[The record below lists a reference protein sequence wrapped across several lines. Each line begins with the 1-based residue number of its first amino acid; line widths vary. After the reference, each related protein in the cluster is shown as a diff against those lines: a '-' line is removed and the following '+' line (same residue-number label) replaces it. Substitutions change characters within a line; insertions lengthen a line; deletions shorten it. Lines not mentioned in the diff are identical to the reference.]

1 MVADELWDTLLRFHR
16 EVAVPDIERIV
27 DSRVT
32 PLRVEMVASFDAV
45 WKRFDRLESEHYS
58 LAAADEALNEELDKV
73 GVPRM

>member
-32 PLRVEMVASFDAV
+32 ALRGEMLSNFDGV
-45 WKRFDRLESEHYS
+45 WKRFDRLDTCVASVEQK
-58 LAAADEALNEELDKV
+58 L
-73 GVPRM
+73 P